1 MINGHSD
8 YPYWDKKYPPLFQ
21 KIIMPA
27 SANQLLMAGVTSAR
41 DLGGPLEESIAVRD
55 AINKGEL
62 PGATMYVSGPFLQ
75 HRPYPGTEQFRWGIY
90 GEKDAREKVQK
101 LAKAGVDCIKLIDQD
116 EMTKEEVYAI
126 IDEAHKNNLKV
137 VGHSHRPD
145 EIRIGL
151 AAGVDNFEHT
161 GLSSSP
167 AYPDD
172 IVKALA
178 EKYKV
183 PFHLKN
189 FDTIDYAKTTKKSI
203 ETAARDLRYQWF
215 DEILKNS
222 QKNET
227 ARLNFL
233 LTGHHADDNI
243 ETVTMNFFRGTGI
256 HGLKGIL
263 PSNGKIIRP
272 LLFAKRNELE
282 TYANQHGIDFVT
294 DYTNLE
300 NDYTRNY
307 FRNTILPLVSESYP
321 EAAKNV
327 LKNIQRFRETEILF
341 GQAVEKHKK
350 NLLEYRNNEVHIP
363 ALKLLKTIP
372 LVTVFY
378 EIIKEYGF
386 TAHQTEEA
394 ITLIKS
400 ETGKYIQSATHRII
414 KNRSWI
420 IISPIQSIEA
430 QHILIEEN
438 DHQINFSNGLLSIEK
453 RDIVTFKI
461 SIDPLVAQ
469 IDFSKINFPL
479 LLRKWKTGDYFYPLG
494 MQKKKKLGRFLSDQK
509 LSITEK
515 ENVWVMAM
523 DQKIV
528 WVVGLRIDDRFKVSD
543 TTKKIYFLRQ
553 SIRPHN

>member
-1 MINGHSD
+1 
-8 YPYWDKKYPPLFQ
+8 
-21 KIIMPA
+21 
-27 SANQLLMAGVTSAR
+27 V
-41 DLGGPLEESIAVRD
+41 
-55 AINKGEL
+55 
-62 PGATMYVSGPFLQ
+62 
-75 HRPYPGTEQFRWGIY
+75 
-90 GEKDAREKVQK
+90 
-101 LAKAGVDCIKLIDQD
+101 
-116 EMTKEEVYAI
+116 
-126 IDEAHKNNLKV
+126 
-137 VGHSHRPD
+137 
-145 EIRIGL
+145 
-151 AAGVDNFEHT
+151 
-161 GLSSSP
+161 
-167 AYPDD
+167 
-172 IVKALA
+172 
-178 EKYKV
+178 
-183 PFHLKN
+183 
-189 FDTIDYAKTTKKSI
+189 
-203 ETAARDLRYQWF
+203 
-215 DEILKNS
+215 
-222 QKNET
+222 
-227 ARLNFL
+227 
-233 LTGHHADDNI
+233 
-243 ETVTMNFFRGTGI
+243 
-256 HGLKGIL
+256 
-263 PSNGKIIRP
+263 KIIRP

-282 TYANQHGIDFVT
+282 TYANQHGLDFVT
-294 DYTNLE
+294 DHTNLE

-307 FRNTILPLVSESYP
+307 FRNTILPLVNESYP
-321 EAAKNV
+321 EAANNV

-394 ITLIKS
+394 ITLLKS

-453 RDIVTFKI
+453 RDIGTFKI
-461 SIDPLVAQ
+461 SVDPMVAQ
-469 IDFSKINFPL
+469 IDFSKITFPL
-479 LLRKWKTGDYFYPLG
+479 LLRKWKAGDYFYPLG

-543 TTKKIYFLRQ
+543 TTQKIYFIRQ
-553 SIRPHN
+553 SIRTHN